1 MTGQLPREVARIS
14 FATLSIPLF
23 SAAAAH
29 FVAPKIDLGMTY
41 SESSGSPQQALEILI
56 NNMRVAGLVAG
67 ATILAVAVPATG
79 RGLTWLLAAVAVRN
93 VALLAPV
100 LLVLA
105 RAASRVRPD
114 KIRRPGRRIASSSLT
129 ATMSGRMVAALQSA
143 GSRGRGL

>member
-1 MTGQLPREVARIS
+1 LTGQLLRDAARI
-14 FATLSIPLF
+14 FAALSIPLF

-29 FVAPKIDLGMTY
+29 FVAPKNDLGMTY
-41 SESSGSPQQALEILI
+41 SESRGSPQQALEILI

-67 ATILAVAVPATG
+67 ATILAVAVPAAG
-79 RGLTWLLAAVAVRN
+79 CGLTWPLAAVAVLY
-93 VALLAPV
+93 VALLAAV
-100 LLVLA
+100 LLALA

-114 KIRRPGRRIASSSLT
+114 KIRRPGRRIANPSLT